1 MSYADQIKSVKD
13 FVQLPFV
20 YNHWYIAG
28 FKDEFTREPKAKT
41 LLERSIVFYRT
52 EAGELLA
59 F

>member
-1 MSYADQIKSVKD
+1 MSYAEQIKSVKD

-41 LLERSIVFYRT
+41 LLERSIVFIAQRRVS
-52 EAGELLA
+52 